1 MFKTRGRGWGVRT
14 WDTIPFGA
22 YVTSFR
28 GLIRPH
34 AEHEEDD
41 TFVFTPWTSGP
52 TCPGTTNSWMSPSS
66 EPLQDDPLMPFYLTP
81 AEAAM

>member
-1 MFKTRGRGWGVRT
+1 MFKTRGRGWGVRS

-34 AEHEEDD
+34 TTAHEEDD
-41 TFVFTPWTSGP
+41 TFVFSLDKRSDM
-52 TCPGTTNSWMSPSS
+52 SWDNKHLD
-66 EPLQDDPLMPFYLTP
+66 EPDQ
-81 AEAAM
+81 